1 MKIIVSVTM
10 NETHSNERVTTK
22 QLVRN
27 ALFYYLSSSFPLKG
41 NSFKVLQNKETL
53 EYFKNMILTF
63 YSKIILKLYKWLLY
77 FIAYVATLSVHM
89 IPSR

>member
-22 QLVRN
+22 QLDKN
-27 ALFYYLSSSFPLKG
+27 ALFYYLSSRFPLKG
-41 NSFKVLQNKETL
+41 NSFKAVQNKEIL

-77 FIAYVATLSVHM
+77 FIAVATLSVHM

>member
-1 MKIIVSVTM
+1 M

-22 QLVRN
+22 QLDTN
-27 ALFYYLSSSFPLKG
+27 ALFYYLSSRFPLKG
-41 NSFKVLQNKETL
+41 NSFKVLQNKEIL

-63 YSKIILKLYKWLLY
+63 YSKIILKLYKWLIY
-77 FIAYVATLSVHM
+77 NIAYVATLSVHM